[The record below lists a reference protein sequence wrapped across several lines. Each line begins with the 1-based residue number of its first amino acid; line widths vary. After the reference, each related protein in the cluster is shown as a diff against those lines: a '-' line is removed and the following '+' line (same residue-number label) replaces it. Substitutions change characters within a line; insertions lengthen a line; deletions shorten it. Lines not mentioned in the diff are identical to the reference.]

1 MPCGGLIVIES
12 KITGSIDMHRFSK
25 LIVITLVLLL
35 VWPLA
40 AIGDDG
46 QEQTVVVG
54 STNFPEQLILAHIYA
69 DVLEARG
76 VNVETRLNLGSREI
90 VFPALKAGEIDLL
103 PEYTGALLAYLNK
116 GDVTAGTP
124 QAVTAALRK
133 ALPKDIAALKP
144 ASAQDKDAL
153 VVTQATADKYDLQT
167 IADLKG
173 VAPKLVIGGPPE
185 LETRASGLPGLKDVY
200 GLTFKRFRALDA
212 GGPLTVAA
220 LAGGDID
227 AARMF
232 TTQGIID
239 AKGWV
244 VLKDN
249 KNLVLPQ
256 NIVPIIRKNVLTDKV
271 RDALNDISA
280 RLTTATLQQLN
291 RKVSV
296 NKRSPSVVASLWVEA
311 QGLGDGG

>member
-1 MPCGGLIVIES
+1 MQRLP
-12 KITGSIDMHRFSK
+12 K
-25 LIVITLVLLL
+25 LVLMILALL
-35 VWPLA
+35 VAWPLA
-40 AIGDDG
+40 AVADGDQD
-46 QEQTVVVG
+46 QTVVVA

-76 VNVETRLNLGSREI
+76 VDVEERLNLGSREI

-103 PEYTGALLAYLNK
+103 PEYTGALLAYLTK
-116 GDVTAGTP
+116 GKVQADTP
-124 QAVTAALRK
+124 EAVAAALQK
-133 ALPKDIAALKP
+133 ALPKGIVMLEP
-144 ASAQDKDAL
+144 APAQDKDAI
-153 VVTQATADKYDLQT
+153 VVTQATAEKHDLQT
-167 IADLKG
+167 ISDLKG
-173 VAPKLVIGGPPE
+173 VASGLVIGGPPE
-185 LETRASGLPGLKDVY
+185 LETRASGLPGLKRIY
-200 GLTFKRFRALDA
+200 GLEFKRFRALDA

-227 AARMF
+227 VARMF

-256 NIVPIIRKNVLTDKV
+256 NIVPVIRKDALTDTV
-271 RDALNDISA
+271 RDVLNDISA
-280 RLTTATLQQLN
+280 KLTTATLQKLN

-296 NKRSPSVVASLWVEA
+296 EKRSPSVVAAQWVEA
-311 QGLGDGG
+311 QGLGDGN